1 MTYSLL
7 EHSEYLTK
15 KKVESDHIETELLD
29 VQQQIRKENTR
40 SAHLESARDVVN
52 TVLLLTQEQVKQFVE
67 EVVSL
72 ALSIV
77 YGDGY
82 SFELEYDI
90 KRNQSEVTPWIVQ
103 NGDRFAPRDEVG
115 GGVKDVCSF
124 ALRLALYSLMSP
136 KPAPVF
142 ILDEPGRF
150 LGDKQGEFGR
160 MIKSVSEMLGVQ
172 ILMVTHSREAVKH
185 ADLVYSVTQEGGI
198 SRIQKVEVT
207 HE

>member
-1 MTYSLL
+1 MYTISQHL
-7 EHSEYLTK
+7 EFLTRQQ
-15 KKVESDHIETELLD
+15 VERDHLKSELLD
-29 VQQQIRKENTR
+29 VEQQIRKEKTR
-40 SAHLESARDVVN
+40 SGELESARDVVN

-77 YGDGY
+77 YGDDY
-82 SFELEYDI
+82 SFEFEYNI

-103 NGDRFAPRDEVG
+103 NGDRFAPKDEVG

-150 LGDKQGEFGR
+150 LGDKQGVFGK
-160 MIKSVSEMLGVQ
+160 MIKEVSGMLNVQ
-172 ILMVTHSREAVKH
+172 ILMVTHSSEAVKH
-185 ADLVYSVTQEGGI
+185 ADLVYQVTQENGI
-198 SRIQKVEVT
+198 SSIQKVEVA

>member
-1 MTYSLL
+1 MTFTISQHLDFTTRQQARRDQL
-7 EHSEYLTK
+7 K
-15 KKVESDHIETELLD
+15 DELLD
-29 VQQQIRKENTR
+29 VEQQVRKERIRLVN
-40 SAHLESARDVVN
+40 LESARDVVN

-77 YGDGY
+77 YGDEY
-82 SFELEYDI
+82 SFELEYNI

-115 GGVKDVCSF
+115 GGVRDVSSF

-150 LGDKQGEFGR
+150 LGDKQGDFGR
-160 MIKSVSEMLGVQ
+160 MIKKVSEMLGVQ
-172 ILMVTHSREAVKH
+172 ILMVTHSREAVKY
-185 ADLVYSVTQEGGI
+185 ADLVYQVIQENGI
-198 SRIQKVEVT
+198 STIKKVEVG